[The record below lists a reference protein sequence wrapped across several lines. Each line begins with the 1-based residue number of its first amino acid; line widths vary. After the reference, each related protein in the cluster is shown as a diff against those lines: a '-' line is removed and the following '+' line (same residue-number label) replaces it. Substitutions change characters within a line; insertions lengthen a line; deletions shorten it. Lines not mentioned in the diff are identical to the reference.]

1 MLLTSTRGNSDSD
14 LISIIMIVIG
24 MPFVFTGRSWTGVL
38 ALWGRIPGSIE
49 GD

>member
-1 MLLTSTRGNSDSD
+1 MKRCLPSRQIV
-14 LISIIMIVIG
+14 ISIIIIVIG
-24 MPFVFTGRSWTGVL
+24 MPFLFTGRSLTGVL